1 MRVENGNL
9 NGVENRSSSIAIPS
23 IGSHSQSRTG
33 DTDDS
38 SSDSV
43 KLSGASSLVRL
54 ASNVHS
60 NDRQSRIAQL
70 ASQVQSGS
78 YQVNPQDVTQALLNN
93 ITL

>member
-9 NGVENRSSSIAIPS
+9 NGIENKGSLGAIPS
-23 IGSHSQSRTG
+23 IGSNPQNRPG
-33 DTDDS
+33 DADDS

-43 KLSGASSLVRL
+43 KLSGASNLVPL
-54 ASNVHS
+54 ARDVHS

-70 ASQVQSGS
+70 ASQVQAGQ
-78 YQVNPQDVTQALLNN
+78 YQVSSQNVTQALLKN